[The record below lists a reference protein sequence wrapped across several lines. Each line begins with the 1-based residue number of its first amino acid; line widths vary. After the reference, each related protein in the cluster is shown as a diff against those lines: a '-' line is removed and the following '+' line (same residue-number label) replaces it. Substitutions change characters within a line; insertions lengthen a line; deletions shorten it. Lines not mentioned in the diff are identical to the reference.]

1 MEFRMKRVY
10 EEPADDDRVRVL
22 ADRLWPRGLS
32 KEKAKLDQW
41 PKGVTPS
48 TDLRKWYHQNPD
60 SFAEF
65 SKRYRIELD
74 ANASA
79 VEELRSAGDT
89 VTLLTATKEIE
100 HSQLPVLLDY
110 LQNN

>member
-1 MEFRMKRVY
+1 MKRVY
-10 EEPADDDRVRVL
+10 DEPSTDDGVRVL

-32 KEKAKLDQW
+32 KEKAELDQW
-41 PKGVTPS
+41 PKDVTPS
-48 TDLRKWYHQNPD
+48 TDLRKWYHHNPD

-74 ANASA
+74 ANATA
-79 VEELRSAGDT
+79 VEELRSAGAI
-89 VTLLTATKEIE
+89 VTLLTATKEIK

-110 LQNN
+110 LKNN